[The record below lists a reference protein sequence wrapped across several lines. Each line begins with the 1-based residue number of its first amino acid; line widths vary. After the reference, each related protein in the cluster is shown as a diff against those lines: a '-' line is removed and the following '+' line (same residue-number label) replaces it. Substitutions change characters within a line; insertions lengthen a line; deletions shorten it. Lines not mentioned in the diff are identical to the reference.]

1 MSKKI
6 ESFEDVE
13 KKLKKIE
20 DNMFNLDGI
29 TSQNLAR
36 EIQRIT
42 VLEKNQILLGTD
54 TQQYQQ
60 KMKNL
65 VNPDKTY
72 MSNRVALETMSKEV
86 EGEYEPWKKT
96 GGRRRTRGK
105 LRSKSRAKSRKKRRK
120 SRRKSKGR
128 KRRRKNLKKITNLRS
143 YF

>member
-20 DNMFNLDGI
+20 DNMFNLNGI

-65 VNPDKTY
+65 MNPDKTY

-86 EGEYEPWKKT
+86 EGEYEPLKKT

-105 LRSKSRAKSRKKRRK
+105 LRSKSRTKSRKKRRK

-128 KRRRKNLKKITNLRS
+128 KRRRKNLKKRTKRRR
-143 YF
+143 